1 MSKRI
6 YVGNLPW
13 SVTKD
18 KLDEFF
24 SPFGEIEESLVIV
37 NKYTGRSRGFGFV
50 TYKNDADADKAI
62 AEMEGKDVEG
72 RELQVRD
79 AKPMKEVFEEGKG
92 SEDKAVE
99 EEPKEEEKKIE
110 EKPVEEEPKE
120 EEEKK

>member
-18 KLDEFF
+18 KLDELF
-24 SPFGEIEESLVIV
+24 SSFGEIEESLVVV

-62 AEMEGKDVEG
+62 AEVEGKEVEG
-72 RELQVRD
+72 RNIQVRE
-79 AKPMKEVFEEGKG
+79 AKPMREGFGEEKG
-92 SEDKAVE
+92 SEDNAVKE
-99 EEPKEEEKKIE
+99 KPKEEEKKIE
-110 EKPVEEEPKE
+110 DKPVEKE
-120 EEEKK
+120 SKKED